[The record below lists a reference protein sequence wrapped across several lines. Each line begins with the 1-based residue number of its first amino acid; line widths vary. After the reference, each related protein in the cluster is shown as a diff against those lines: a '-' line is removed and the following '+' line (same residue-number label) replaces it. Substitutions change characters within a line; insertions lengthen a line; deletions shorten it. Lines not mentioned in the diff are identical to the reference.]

1 MDDRREHELL
11 KRIEALEAMVIELQA
26 RNAELMA
33 RNADLEQELRR
44 RGKNYRPKPNGQS
57 KPTGQPD
64 RRTKPHRKHGGVF
77 RTAPKVDEQTI
88 EYQVHAE
95 TCPHC
100 GSCDLTPTGQHQD
113 HLIEEIPPPRV
124 EVHRYRRHEYQCRQ
138 CQQTLL
144 GRGEG
149 ELPRA
154 ALGPRARL
162 VAGYARAH
170 LGISLGKTADLL
182 STLFGLSV
190 SRAGLL
196 GHVRWTGK
204 LCAPVVQRFLT
215 LLRQAAVVHA
225 DETGWRING
234 KNVWAWCF
242 SNSQL
247 AVFLIDEHR
256 SGQVIVDALGDS
268 LPGVLVSDFY
278 AAYNRL
284 CCRKQRCLT
293 HLLRELHS
301 LREELKPTFVT
312 RHIEPLI
319 ELFQDAFAVARRRDA
334 MSAAELA
341 VAKREFLDRLDD
353 RLYCRS
359 KDPDC
364 ERIYARLE
372 RHREELFTFLDNVR
386 VPPDN
391 NAAERDIRSVAAAR
405 ADGGVNRSA
414 WGATAF
420 ANVKS
425 VVRTCQKNGRNFLGY
440 GLELC
445 SAVLSGAP
453 PPLPLAAG

>member
-1 MDDRREHELL
+1 MEDRGEQNLL
-11 KRIEALEAMVIELQA
+11 KRIEALEALVVELQA

-33 RNADLEQELRR
+33 RNAELEQELRR
-44 RGKNYRPKPNGQS
+44 RGKNYRPKANRQS
-57 KPTGQPD
+57 KSSGQPD
-64 RRTKPHRKHGGVF
+64 RRTKPYRKHGGTF
-77 RTAPKVDEQTI
+77 RTTPKVDEQTLQH
-88 EYQVHAE
+88 EVHAE
-95 TCPHC
+95 TCPDC
-100 GSCDLTPTGQHQD
+100 GSSDLAPTGQHED
-113 HLIEEIPPPRV
+113 HVIEEIPPPRV
-124 EVHRYRRHEYQCRQ
+124 EVHCYRRHEYQCRQ
-138 CQQTLL
+138 CQKMLL

-196 GHVRWTGK
+196 GHIRWTGK
-204 LCAPVVQRFLT
+204 LCAPVVQRFLE
-215 LLRQAAVVHA
+215 LLREATVVHA

-242 SNSQL
+242 GNSQL
-247 AVFLIDEHR
+247 AVFLIDQHR
-256 SGQVIVDALGDS
+256 SGQVLIDALGDS

-284 CCRKQRCLT
+284 SCRKQRCLT

-334 MSAAELA
+334 MSAGELA
-341 VAKREFLDRLDD
+341 AAKREFLDRLDD

-364 ERIYARLE
+364 ERMYARLE
-372 RHREELFTFLDNVR
+372 RHREELFTFLDDLR

-420 ANVKS
+420 ANIKS
-425 VVRTCQKNGRNFLGY
+425 VVRTCQKNGRNFLSY
-440 GLELC
+440 GRELC